1 MRWTVLVA
9 LMALAAPP
17 VSAQVGFQFG
27 PLVSWL
33 YDFQQARIGFY
44 GGVHYDVSDRFRV
57 GVLYAS
63 KGEDCCVV
71 HTAEVPITY
80 RRKLDEVA
88 YVVAGVVPHYG
99 EFPEI
104 NVLVGLGA
112 EAHRSDT
119 RVVGLEAAFIHGVL
133 GAAHDT
139 GYGLTRYKS
148 FRVGLVFR

>member
-9 LMALAAPP
+9 LMALAASPA
-17 VSAQVGFQFG
+17 SAQVGFQFG

-33 YDFQQARIGFY
+33 YDFQQARFGFY
-44 GGVHYDVSDRFRV
+44 GGIHYDVSDRFRV
-57 GVLYAS
+57 GVLYAT
-63 KGEDCCVV
+63 KGRDCCVV
-71 HTAEVPITY
+71 HTVEVPITY

-104 NVLVGLGA
+104 NVLAGLGV

-119 RVVGLEAAFIHGVL
+119 GVFGLEAAFTHGVL

-139 GYGLTRYKS
+139 SYKLRRYKS
-148 FRVGLVFR
+148 FRVGLIFR

>member
-9 LMALAAPP
+9 LSALAASPA
-17 VSAQVGFQFG
+17 SAQVGFQFG

-33 YDFQQARIGFY
+33 YDFQQARFGLY
-44 GGVHYDVSDRFRV
+44 GGVHYDVSDSFQV
-57 GVLYAS
+57 GVLYAAR
-63 KGEDCCVV
+63 GRDCCVV
-71 HTAEVPITY
+71 HTVEVPITH

-112 EAHRSDT
+112 EAHRSDI
-119 RVVGLEAAFIHGVL
+119 RVVGLEAAFTHGVL

-139 GYGLTRYKS
+139 GYSLRRYKS
-148 FRVGLVFR
+148 FRLGLNFR